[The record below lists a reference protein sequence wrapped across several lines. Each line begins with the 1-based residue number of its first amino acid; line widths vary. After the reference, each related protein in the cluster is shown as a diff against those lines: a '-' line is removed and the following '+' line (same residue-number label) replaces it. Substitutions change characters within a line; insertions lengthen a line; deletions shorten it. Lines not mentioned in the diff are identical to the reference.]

1 MQKLNT
7 QHAWSF
13 NQNRLHHLALS
24 FAIVSTLCYLS
35 FEYSRTEDSSIDLTT
50 ENTIRI
56 DPSLELLPM
65 QYMAAA
71 PSIKQNE
78 LPPIVS
84 NQAPKQEPVKP
95 IVTNNNTS
103 NNPNG
108 NPNSTNT
115 DGVYQGVLEEQVE
128 FIGGEDAMYEF
139 LNTNIQYPAS
149 AKADKITGVINVS
162 FIVERDGSV
171 SHIGI
176 KGKGDRELENEAMR
190 VIQMTSG
197 KWKPAKNKH
206 VPMRVICIIPITF
219 NLK

>member
-1 MQKLNT
+1 MHMLNK
-7 QHAWSF
+7 QQAWSF

-24 FAIVSTLCYLS
+24 FAIVSTLCYIG
-35 FEYSRTEDSSIDLTT
+35 FEYKSTEDSIDLTT

-56 DPSLELLPM
+56 DPSLDLLPM
-65 QYMAAA
+65 QYMAMPSAA
-71 PSIKQNE
+71 SNNDLTPIIKKATPEPEPQKPAKDPSPDPSK
-78 LPPIVS
+78 
-84 NQAPKQEPVKP
+84 
-95 IVTNNNTS
+95 TNNS
-103 NNPNG
+103 D
-108 NPNSTNT
+108 NS

-128 FIGGEDAMYEF
+128 FIGGEDAMYDF
-139 LNTNIQYPAS
+139 LNNNIQYPAS

-176 KGKGDRELENEAMR
+176 KGKGDRELETEAMR